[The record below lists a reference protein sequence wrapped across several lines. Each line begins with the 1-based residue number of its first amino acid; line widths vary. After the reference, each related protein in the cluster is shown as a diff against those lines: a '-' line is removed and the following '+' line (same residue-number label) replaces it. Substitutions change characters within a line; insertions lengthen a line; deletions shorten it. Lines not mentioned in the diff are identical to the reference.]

1 MVIDLSLFGIIER
14 GRERQKEK
22 ERESDELQKVFC
34 FPGRHDILSETKICI
49 FQTH

>member
-1 MVIDLSLFGIIER
+1 MVIDLCLFGVIER
-14 GRERQKEK
+14 DRERES
-22 ERESDELQKVFC
+22 ERESDELQKVFY